1 MIQVQKTNTVVTTSV
16 TARCNCGQQHFIEI
30 NNIVLDKDNN
40 LKEISDARVIDAGYN
55 HIGHFDASFNDDG
68 KVCLQIVIENTE
80 YADLLACISNTIES
94 LRSGEYETVDDI
106 EFPLTPEEYWAQQE
120 ALMNEETIIEDI
132 DESITTEELPEEEG
146 TTVVINAYDE
156 AETTEA

>member
-16 TARCNCGQQHFIEI
+16 TAKCNCGEQHFIEI

-40 LKEISDARVIDAGYN
+40 LKEIGDARVVDAEYN
-55 HIGHFDASFNDDG
+55 QIGHFDASFNDAG
-68 KVCLQIVIENTE
+68 KVCLQITIENTE
-80 YADLLACISNTIES
+80 YTALLACISNTIEA

-120 ALMNEETIIEDI
+120 ALI
-132 DESITTEELPEEEG
+132 DEEPLTEENELPSELDDYNPVEEG
-146 TTVVINAYDE
+146 TTKIINAYDE
-156 AETTEA
+156 VTE

>member
-16 TARCNCGQQHFIEI
+16 TAKCNCGEQHFIEI
-30 NNIVLDKDNN
+30 NNIVLDRDNN

-55 HIGHFDASFNDDG
+55 QIGHFDASFNDDG
-68 KVCLQIVIENTE
+68 KVCLQINIENTE
-80 YADLLACISNTIES
+80 YAALLACISNTIEA
-94 LRSGEYETVDDI
+94 LRSGNYETVDDV

-120 ALMNEETIIEDI
+120 ALMNEEPLVEDVESALT
-132 DESITTEELPEEEG
+132 DEEEIPTEEG

-156 AETTEA
+156 VTE